1 MDCNDESSCSRPHV
15 ACAVCRGG
23 VSVCSIPERWCAPH
37 TARGH
42 LVLPIVQTRTR
53 EAPWPEDVQRVAE
66 RPSAAAALLS
76 ELLTPRP
83 STPRAEQRKMA
94 GSLWVPASKRQL
106 RLPFSPFSSWS
117 RSL

>member
-23 VSVCSIPERWCAPH
+23 VSVPSIPERWCAPQH
-37 TARGH
+37 CEGSPRSPHRAD
-42 LVLPIVQTRTR
+42 
-53 EAPWPEDVQRVAE
+53 EDVHGMAE

-94 GSLWVPASKRQL
+94 GSLWVRASKRQL
-106 RLPFSPFSSWS
+106 RLPFSPLSSWS
-117 RSL
+117 RRR